1 MPNPKPLLTPIWLE
15 FQSSDTAALKCEE
28 RYLDAG
34 HIGEVEAKDKVFKT
48 GRGHETQVED
58 HVP

>member
-15 FQSSDTAALKCEE
+15 LASTLKCEE
-28 RYLDAG
+28 RHLDAG

-58 HVP
+58 HVS